1 MADKTAKKAAKK
13 ADGKGA
19 KAPALVPYVTEVSVS
34 YGVTLNMGDYE
45 SLRADARATVRVDG
59 KPPRH
64 AEEAELLREALF
76 KHAWSTVQSELKEK
90 VKEAKDKQGKRG
102 RDKDREED

>member
-1 MADKTAKKAAKK
+1 MASKTAKKSEKKSSEKK
-13 ADGKGA
+13 AT
-19 KAPALVPYVTEVSVS
+19 LVPYVTEVSVS

-64 AEEAELLREALF
+64 AEEAELVREALF
-76 KHAWSTVQSELKEK
+76 KHAWEAVQQELKDK
-90 VKEAKDKQGKRG
+90 VREAKEKR
-102 RDKDREED
+102 RDKGGD